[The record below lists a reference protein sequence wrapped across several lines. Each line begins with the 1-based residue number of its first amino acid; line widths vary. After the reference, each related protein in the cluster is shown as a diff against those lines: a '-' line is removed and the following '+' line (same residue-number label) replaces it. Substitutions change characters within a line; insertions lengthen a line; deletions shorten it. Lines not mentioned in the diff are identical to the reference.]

1 MTEEDFDLWPELPER
16 QARVAVLRFVKG
28 LSVLETC
35 KALKITQRDVRK
47 RQGLLYRKMKLR
59 ARQTRHCPNYN
70 SENGVKGANR
80 IAARIVEHIEDV
92 IFKEELGADRPQ
104 QRN

>member
-1 MTEEDFDLWPELPER
+1 MMEEDFDLWPELPEE
-16 QARVAVLRFVKG
+16 QVRVAVLRFVKG

-35 KALKITQRDVRK
+35 QTLKITQKDVRK

-92 IFKEELGADRPQ
+92 IFKEELGAARPQ